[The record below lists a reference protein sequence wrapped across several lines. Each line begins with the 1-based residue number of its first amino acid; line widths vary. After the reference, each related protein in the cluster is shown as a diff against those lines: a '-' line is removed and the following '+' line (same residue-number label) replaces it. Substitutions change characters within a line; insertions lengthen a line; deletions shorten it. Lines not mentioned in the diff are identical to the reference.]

1 MLRRL
6 VVRRWLRGDMMST
19 IFRILRAVISLWVI
33 VTLVFVA
40 LRATGDPVT
49 AIFDPDS
56 TSQAALDSY
65 REQWGYTGTVLD
77 QYLVYLGSLLRG
89 EFGFSTMSNRPA
101 FDVVISHIP
110 ATLQLVSLSAVLMIA
125 IGLPVGTI
133 AAMRSGGAV
142 DRLVMSFSTVGFA
155 LPNFVLGL
163 ALILVLSVSLHLLP
177 SNGTGSWQHLVM
189 PVLTIGLSK
198 AAIFTRFV
206 RSAVLDTLRLQC
218 VVSARARGL
227 TEWQIFWRHI
237 LTNAVLPLVTITP
250 LLVGA
255 MVAASAVVESVF
267 GWPGIG
273 RLIVDSVAQRDLAVL
288 QMIIMLIAVVMITTN
303 LVVDLAYSKLDPRT
317 AAAATH

>member
-1 MLRRL
+1 
-6 VVRRWLRGDMMST
+6 MSL
-19 IFRILRAVISLWVI
+19 IFRILRAFISLWLI

-40 LRATGDPVT
+40 LRATGDPIT
-49 AIFDPDS
+49 AIFDPDN
-56 TSQAALDSY
+56 TSQAALDAY
-65 REQWGYTGTVLD
+65 RVQWGYTGTVFD
-77 QYLVYLGSLLRG
+77 QYLAYVSSLLRG

-101 FDVVISHIP
+101 LDVVLERVP
-110 ATLQLVSLSAVLMIA
+110 ATLQLVGLSALLMIV

-133 AAMRSGGAV
+133 AAMRAGGPL
-142 DRLVMSFSTVGFA
+142 DRFVMSFSTVGFA

-163 ALILVLSVSLHLLP
+163 ALILLFSVNLHLLP
-177 SNGTGSWQHLVM
+177 SNGIGTWQHLVM

-206 RSAVLDTLRLQC
+206 RSAILDTLSLQC

-237 LTNAVLPLVTITP
+237 ITNAVLPLVTITP

-255 MVAASAVVESVF
+255 MVAAGAVVESVF
-267 GWPGIG
+267 GWPGVG
-273 RLIVDSVAQRDLAVL
+273 RLIVDAVAQRDLAVL

-303 LVVDLAYSKLDPRT
+303 LVVDLAYAKLDPRT
-317 AAAATH
+317 TAAAAH